1 MNDKHL
7 DIQEFY
13 NDSLMDY
20 RYKDKYYLEFASS
33 DIFDMLA
40 DDTLG
45 DKSDLETYVASVRD
59 VIVAKKDPYFTIA
72 KNKIHSLIDS
82 EQAPNTNYVVNM
94 GAKLNQMKDRF
105 TSEFVLTMI
114 DIYLDFVKADNTIIN
129 KEGLEYLNKL
139 WKDKP

>member
-1 MNDKHL
+1 VNDRHL
-7 DIQEFY
+7 TE
-13 NDSLMDY
+13 DY
-20 RYKDKYYLEFASS
+20 DDWIMRSRRHDKYYLNFASP

-45 DKSDLETYVASVRD
+45 ERSDLETYVASVRD
-59 VIVAKKDPYFTIA
+59 VVVAKKEPYYTIA

-82 EQAPNTNYVVNM
+82 EQAPDTNYVVNM

-105 TSEFVLTMI
+105 TSEFVQTII
-114 DIYLDFVKADNTIIN
+114 DIYIDFIKADNTIIN

>member
-1 MNDKHL
+1 MNDKDLH
-7 DIQEFY
+7 IEEFY
-13 NDSLMDY
+13 NDSLMNY
-20 RYKDKYYLEFASS
+20 RHKDKYYLEFASS

-59 VIVAKKDPYFTIA
+59 VIVAKKEPYFTIA

-94 GAKLNQMKDRF
+94 GAKLKQM
-105 TSEFVLTMI
+105 
-114 DIYLDFVKADNTIIN
+114 
-129 KEGLEYLNKL
+129 
-139 WKDKP
+139 

>member
-1 MNDKHL
+1 MESRRH
-7 DIQEFY
+7 
-13 NDSLMDY
+13 
-20 RYKDKYYLEFASS
+20 DKYYLNFASS

-40 DDTLG
+40 DDTIG
-45 DKSDLETYVASVRD
+45 EKSDLETYVASVRD
-59 VIVAKKDPYFTIA
+59 VVVAKKEPYYTIA

-82 EQAPNTNYVVNM
+82 EQAPDTNYVVNM

-105 TSEFVLTMI
+105 TSEFVQTII
-114 DIYLDFVKADNTIIN
+114 DIYIDFIKADNTIIN

>member
-1 MNDKHL
+1 MNDRHL
-7 DIQEFY
+7 TE
-13 NDSLMDY
+13 DY
-20 RYKDKYYLEFASS
+20 DDWIMRSRRHDKYYLNFASS

-45 DKSDLETYVASVRD
+45 DRSDLETYVASVRD
-59 VIVAKKDPYFTIA
+59 VVVAKKEPYYTIA

-82 EQAPNTNYVVNM
+82 EQAPDTNYVVNM

-105 TSEFVLTMI
+105 TSEFVQTII
-114 DIYLDFVKADNTIIN
+114 DIYIDFIKADNTIIN

>member
-1 MNDKHL
+1 MNDEHL
-7 DIQEFY
+7 DIEELY
-13 NDSLMDY
+13 NDSLM
-20 RYKDKYYLEFASS
+20 RHRLKDKYYLEFASS

-45 DKSDLETYVASVRD
+45 EKSDLETYVSSVRD
-59 VIVAKKDPYFTIA
+59 VIVAKKEPYYTIT

-82 EQAPNTNYVVNM
+82 DQAPDTNYVVNM

-105 TSEFVLTMI
+105 TSEFVKTII
-114 DIYLDFVKADNTIIN
+114 DIFLDFVKADNTIIN

>member
-1 MNDKHL
+1 MNDRHL
-7 DIQEFY
+7 TE
-13 NDSLMDY
+13 DY
-20 RYKDKYYLEFASS
+20 DDWIMRSRRHDKYYLNFASS

-45 DKSDLETYVASVRD
+45 DRSDLETYVASVRD
-59 VIVAKKDPYFTIA
+59 VIVAKKEPYYTIA

-82 EQAPNTNYVVNM
+82 EQAPDTNYVVNM

-105 TSEFVLTMI
+105 TSEFVQTII
-114 DIYLDFVKADNTIIN
+114 DIYIDFIKADNTIIN

>member
-1 MNDKHL
+1 MNDKNLPFCL
-7 DIQEFY
+7 DSIME
-13 NDSLMDY
+13 S
-20 RYKDKYYLEFASS
+20 RRHDKYYLNFASS

-45 DKSDLETYVASVRD
+45 EKSDLETYVASVRD
-59 VIVAKKDPYFTIA
+59 VVVAKKEPYYTIA

-82 EQAPNTNYVVNM
+82 EQAPDTNYVVNM

-105 TSEFVLTMI
+105 TSEFVQTII
-114 DIYLDFVKADNTIIN
+114 DIYIDFIKADNTIIN

>member
-1 MNDKHL
+1 MNDRHL
-7 DIQEFY
+7 TE
-13 NDSLMDY
+13 DY
-20 RYKDKYYLEFASS
+20 DDWIMRSRRHDKYYLNFASS

-45 DKSDLETYVASVRD
+45 DRSDLETYVASVRD
-59 VIVAKKDPYFTIA
+59 VVVAKKEPYYTIA

-82 EQAPNTNYVVNM
+82 EQAPDTNYVVNM

-105 TSEFVLTMI
+105 TSEFVQTII
-114 DIYLDFVKADNTIIN
+114 DIYIDFIKADNTIIN

-139 WKDKP
+139 WKDKHKH

>member
-1 MNDKHL
+1 VNDRTL
-7 DIQEFY
+7 E
-13 NDSLMDY
+13 DY
-20 RYKDKYYLEFASS
+20 RMMFASS

-45 DKSDLETYVASVRD
+45 EKSDLETYVSSVRD
-59 VIVAKKDPYFTIA
+59 VIVAKKEPYYTIT

-82 EQAPNTNYVVNM
+82 DQAPDTNYVVNM

-105 TSEFVLTMI
+105 TSEFVTTMI
-114 DIYLDFVKADNTIIN
+114 DIYVDFIKADNTIIN

>member
-1 MNDKHL
+1 
-7 DIQEFY
+7 
-13 NDSLMDY
+13 
-20 RYKDKYYLEFASS
+20 
-33 DIFDMLA
+33 MLA

-45 DKSDLETYVASVRD
+45 EKSDLETYVASVRD
-59 VIVAKKDPYFTIA
+59 VVVAKKEPYYTIA

-82 EQAPNTNYVVNM
+82 EQAPDTNYVVNM

-105 TSEFVLTMI
+105 TSEFVQTII
-114 DIYLDFVKADNTIIN
+114 DIYIDFIKADNTIIN

>member
-1 MNDKHL
+1 VNDRHL
-7 DIQEFY
+7 TE
-13 NDSLMDY
+13 DY
-20 RYKDKYYLEFASS
+20 DDWIMRSRRHDKYYLNFASS

-45 DKSDLETYVASVRD
+45 DRSDLETYVASVRD
-59 VIVAKKDPYFTIA
+59 VIVAKKEPYYTIA

-82 EQAPNTNYVVNM
+82 EQAPDTNYVVNM

-105 TSEFVLTMI
+105 TSEFVQTII
-114 DIYLDFVKADNTIIN
+114 DIYIDFIKADNTIIN